1 MRSNTKE
8 FSMWAFILMIG
19 CVLLFGIACDA
30 ADGRSRKAL
39 WDQVAQAEADGLPE
53 TAATLLGQIY
63 DGACRD
69 GADVEALR
77 ALVKKILMES
87 VTGGNHPEEKVRRLQ
102 AALPRAPERIQP
114 LLRVILAQ
122 WYDHYY
128 QRNRYR
134 FLNRDATA
142 KLDEQDFTT
151 WDLPRL
157 FREMDALYQS
167 VLADEERLRRIPTA
181 DFREFLEPGNMP
193 NALRPTL
200 FDFIADQAIV
210 FYTSNDTFRP
220 KPQDAF
226 EITADSDVLAPAAAF
241 VQWQP
246 TTTDTESPL
255 FKALQLFQR
264 ILRVH
269 AQDADPAARRDAD
282 LRRLH
287 WARNVAAGETAAE
300 RFIERLQELAESAG
314 DDVSALARYY
324 WARELQSQEAFTA
337 ALAVAEAG
345 AETAPK
351 SVGGAN
357 CRSLIT
363 TIRQPAY
370 QLQAE
375 TVTLPERP
383 WHVRVTYR
391 NVTALTFR
399 IYPVPLPPSK
409 ELYREQQP
417 NTEELDRLLR
427 GQPLWE
433 IHKTLPPT
441 TDYKETVQ
449 DVELPGLAPGFYRV
463 LASYDKAFRLKENA
477 IAHTTFWSSPFGVV
491 LRARGERIEGH
502 ALGNATGRPLAGVA
516 VTAYAYDYA
525 KRAYTQTGA
534 ATTDAN
540 GYFFIQPGENRRDQ
554 MLFFRAPDGTRYL
567 HDDSVGYARV
577 TRAEAVTRTVLFTD
591 RSLYRPGQMI
601 HFKGLCIE
609 TDPGGG
615 SYRVLPRRA
624 VTLAF
629 RDVNDQEIAKTD
641 FVTNDFGSFSG
652 TWTAPTGRLL
662 GAMRLVTADPPGSAT
677 LRVEEYK
684 RPKFFV
690 ELKPPDGEC
699 RLGDAVTVTGEAQA
713 YAGAPID
720 GASVRYRVVRLA
732 QLPPWFYYY
741 RDPRWRIGEPQEI
754 ASGTLTTDAAG
765 GFRVTFA
772 ARPDKKIPAGDN
784 PTFVYRIQVDVT
796 DTAGETRSG
805 ERVVRLGYT
814 ALQADIAAAE
824 WQESIG
830 PIRLNLRTT
839 TLDGEPAP
847 ATGTL
852 TVFKL
857 QMPDAPVPAELF
869 GARRDAGETA
879 SVRTAEWQ
887 RWPAGDQALSREFA
901 TGADGTL
908 AVDLALPPGVYRAQL
923 HTQDR
928 YGSPVRAMQPL
939 LVLDPAART
948 FPVRTPAFFGAR
960 PGTVEPGDSF
970 EAFWATGYVEGPA
983 LVEIFSDGEW
993 LQQYWI
999 HPQETQHRISYPVT
1013 ERHRGGFTV
1022 VTTFVKENR
1031 LYTTTTRVAVPW
1043 TNKALR
1049 LEWGTFRSKLRPG
1062 QAETWS
1068 LKVSGPSAE
1077 AAAAELVATLYD
1089 ASLDQFYPHGFPG
1102 LSGFFRQ
1109 DRTYIHP
1116 FFSTKGQG
1124 LRMWEDEFR
1133 RYAPYEEPLYLRF
1146 PADVTNNYF
1155 MYEMRRT
1162 MAEAPSMMAGAPMPP
1177 PAPAPAAK
1185 MAAPGE
1191 AEAADASAA
1200 PADASAQPAPPPT
1213 GPVQLRTNLNE
1224 TAFFFPQ
1231 LEAGADGSFT
1241 LNFTMPEAL
1250 TRWRFLSLAH
1260 TRELA
1265 SGALTDEVVTQKE
1278 LMVQPNPPRFLREGD
1293 ELEFSVKVI
1302 NLTDNAIE
1310 GGVTLNFLDAFGEQ
1324 SLDGALSNATP
1335 DQACAIPAKQSRSF
1349 AWRIKVP
1356 GRLDLVTYR
1365 AVARAGEFSD
1375 GEEGLL
1381 PVISRR
1387 ILVQESLPLWIS
1399 GQGEKAFRFD
1409 KLLSSGASDSL
1420 AHLKLVLQMV
1430 SNPAWYAVQALPFLM
1445 EFPYECSEQVFNRL
1459 YANALGHH
1467 IAHANPRIRKVLDA
1481 WRTAQPEALA
1491 SNLEKNTDLRSVL
1504 LEESPW
1510 VLDARD
1516 ETQARR
1522 NTALFFDEN
1531 RIQSELASALRK
1543 LEQMQLP
1550 DGSWPWF
1557 PGGRGNSY
1565 ITLYLVTG
1573 FGRLKHLG
1581 VQAVPQE
1588 MALKAVDHLDGWIVD
1603 VHKEI
1608 IKNKRLRQNNLT
1620 PTAAMYLYAR
1630 SFYLEDKPLQ
1640 GDAAKAALYFLKQG
1654 ETHWLKLD
1662 SRRAQAQ
1669 LALAE
1674 HRFGGTVPAMKI
1686 LRSLKERSQVHPEL
1700 GRYWAEGQLSWWWY
1714 HAPIETQAL
1723 MIEAFDEVARDVQTV
1738 EECKIWLLKQ
1748 KQTQNW
1754 KTTTATA
1761 DAVYALLRRGE
1772 DWLAADA
1779 LVGVTL
1785 GGQRVEPDTVE
1796 AGTGCYEKRWSGPEI
1811 RPEMGEVKL
1820 EKTDPGIAWGGL
1832 HWQYLEDIGR
1842 ITPYAGTPL
1851 QLQKALFVRRDT
1863 KQGPVIEPVAGPL
1876 AVGDLVVVRVTLRV
1890 DRDME
1895 YVHMKDHRGS
1905 GFEPADVLSGYR
1917 FQDGLFYYQSTRD
1930 TATHFFIDYL
1940 PVGTYIFEY
1949 NLRVT
1954 HKGRYPT
1961 GLAHIECMYAPEFN
1975 SHSAS
1980 VEVEVR

>member
-102 AALPRAPERIQP
+102 AALPQAPERIQP

-122 WYDHYY
+122 WFNHYY

-167 VLADEERLRRIPTA
+167 VLADEERLHRIPTA

-193 NALRPTL
+193 DALRPTL

-226 EITADSDVLAPAAAF
+226 EIAADSDVLAPAAAF

-246 TTTDTESPL
+246 ATTDTESPL
-255 FKALQLFQR
+255 LKALQLFQR
-264 ILRVH
+264 ILRAH

-287 WARNVAAGETAAE
+287 WARNVAAGEAASE

-324 WARELQSQEAFTA
+324 WAQELQSQEAFTA

-363 TIRQPAY
+363 TIRQPAF

-399 IYPVPLPPSK
+399 IYPVPLPPSM
-409 ELYREQQP
+409 ELFREQHL
-417 NTEELDRLLR
+417 NTEELDKLLR
-427 GQPLWE
+427 SQPLWE

-441 TDYKETVQ
+441 TDYKETIQ

-477 IAHTTFWSSPFGVV
+477 IAHATFWSSPFGVV
-491 LRARGERIEGH
+491 LRSRGDRIEGH
-502 ALGNATGRPLAGVA
+502 ALGNATGRPMAGVA

-525 KRAYTQTGA
+525 KRAYKQSGA
-534 ATTDAN
+534 AVTDAN

-554 MLFFRAPDGTRYL
+554 LLFFRAPDGTRYL

-577 TRAEAVTRTVLFTD
+577 TRTEAAARTVLFTD

-601 HFKGLCIE
+601 HFKGLCVE
-609 TDPGGG
+609 ADPGGG
-615 SYRVLPRRA
+615 NYRVLPRRT

-629 RDVNDQEIAKTD
+629 RDVNDQEIAKAD

-690 ELKPPDGEC
+690 ELKPPEGEC

-754 ASGTLTTDAAG
+754 ASGTLITDATG
-765 GFRVTFA
+765 VFRVTFT
-772 ARPDKKIPAGDN
+772 ARPDKKIPASDT

-824 WQESIG
+824 WQESTG
-830 PIRLNLRTT
+830 PVRLNLRTT

-857 QMPDAPVPAELF
+857 QMPDTPVPAELF
-869 GARRDAGETA
+869 GARRGAGETA

-901 TGADGTL
+901 TGVDGTL
-908 AVDLALPPGVYRAQL
+908 AVELDLPPGVYRAQL

-948 FPVRTPAFFGAR
+948 FPVKTPAFFGAR
-960 PGTVEPGDSF
+960 PGAVEPGDSF
-970 EAFWATGYVEGPA
+970 EAFWATGYAEGPA

-1062 QAETWS
+1062 QTETWS
-1068 LKVSGPSAE
+1068 LKVSGPGAE

-1146 PADVTNNYF
+1146 PADVTDNYF

-1177 PAPAPAAK
+1177 PAPSPAAK

-1224 TAFFFPQ
+1224 TAFFFPH
-1231 LEAGADGSFT
+1231 LVAGADGSFT

-1265 SGALTDEVVTQKE
+1265 SGALNDEVVTQKE

-1302 NLTDNAIE
+1302 NLTDNALE
-1310 GGVTLNFLDAFGEQ
+1310 GGVTLNFLDALGEQ
-1324 SLDGALSNATP
+1324 ALDGVLANATP
-1335 DQACAIPAKQSRSF
+1335 SQTCAIPAKQSRSF

-1356 GRLDLVTYR
+1356 DRLDLVTYR

-1409 KLLSSGASDSL
+1409 KLLASGASDSL

-1491 SNLEKNTDLRSVL
+1491 SNLEKNADLRGVL

-1550 DGSWPWF
+1550 DGAWPWF

-1588 MALKAVDHLDGWIVD
+1588 MALKAVDHLDGWIAG

-1630 SFYLEDKPLQ
+1630 SFYLEEKPLQ

-1714 HAPIETQAL
+1714 HAPIEAQAL
-1723 MIEAFDEVARDVQTV
+1723 MIEAFDEVARDAQTV

-1785 GGQRVEPDTVE
+1785 GGQRVEPDTVQ
-1796 AGTGCYEKRWSGPEI
+1796 AGTGCYEKRWSGSEI

-1876 AVGDLVVVRVTLRV
+1876 AVGDLAVVRVTLRV

>member
-1 MRSNTKE
+1 
-8 FSMWAFILMIG
+8 MWAFILMIG

-102 AALPRAPERIQP
+102 AALPQAPERIQP

-122 WYDHYY
+122 WFNHYY

-167 VLADEERLRRIPTA
+167 VLADEERLHRIPTA

-193 NALRPTL
+193 DALRPTL

-226 EITADSDVLAPAAAF
+226 EIAADSDVLAPAAAF

-246 TTTDTESPL
+246 ATTDTESPL
-255 FKALQLFQR
+255 LKALQLFQR
-264 ILRVH
+264 ILRAH

-287 WARNVAAGETAAE
+287 WARNVAAGEAASE

-324 WARELQSQEAFTA
+324 WAQELQSQEAFTA

-363 TIRQPAY
+363 TIRQPAF

-399 IYPVPLPPSK
+399 IYPVPLPPSM
-409 ELYREQQP
+409 ELFREQHL
-417 NTEELDRLLR
+417 NTEELDKLLR
-427 GQPLWE
+427 SQPLWE

-441 TDYKETVQ
+441 TDYKETIQ

-502 ALGNATGRPLAGVA
+502 ALGNATGRPMAGVA

-525 KRAYTQTGA
+525 KRAYKQSGA
-534 ATTDAN
+534 AVTDAN

-554 MLFFRAPDGTRYL
+554 LLFFRAPDGTRYL

-577 TRAEAVTRTVLFTD
+577 TRTEAAARTVLFTD

-601 HFKGLCIE
+601 HFKGLCVE
-609 TDPGGG
+609 ADPGGG
-615 SYRVLPRRA
+615 NYQVLPRRT

-629 RDVNDQEIAKTD
+629 RDVNDQEIAKAD

-690 ELKPPDGEC
+690 ELKPPEGEC

-754 ASGTLTTDAAG
+754 ASGTLITDATG
-765 GFRVTFA
+765 VFRVTFT
-772 ARPDKKIPAGDN
+772 ARPDKKIPASDT

-824 WQESIG
+824 WQESTG
-830 PIRLNLRTT
+830 PVRLNLRTT

-857 QMPDAPVPAELF
+857 QMPDTPVPAELF
-869 GARRDAGETA
+869 GARRGAGETA

-887 RWPAGDQALSREFA
+887 RWPAGDQALSREFT
-901 TGADGTL
+901 TGVDGTL
-908 AVDLALPPGVYRAQL
+908 AVELDLPPGVYRAQL

-948 FPVRTPAFFGAR
+948 FPVKTPAFFGAR
-960 PGTVEPGDSF
+960 PGAVEPGDSF
-970 EAFWATGYVEGPA
+970 EAFWATGYAEGPA

-1068 LKVSGPSAE
+1068 LKISGPGAE

-1146 PADVTNNYF
+1146 PADVTDNYF

-1177 PAPAPAAK
+1177 PAPSPAAK

-1191 AEAADASAA
+1191 AAAADASAA

-1224 TAFFFPQ
+1224 TAFFFPH
-1231 LEAGADGSFT
+1231 LVAGADGSFT

-1265 SGALTDEVVTQKE
+1265 SGALNDEVVTQKE

-1302 NLTDNAIE
+1302 NLTDNALE
-1310 GGVTLNFLDAFGEQ
+1310 GGVTLNFLDALGEQ
-1324 SLDGALSNATP
+1324 ALDGALANATP
-1335 DQACAIPAKQSRSF
+1335 SQTCTIPAKQSRSF

-1356 GRLDLVTYR
+1356 DRLDLVTYR

-1409 KLLSSGASDSL
+1409 KLLASAASDSL

-1491 SNLEKNTDLRSVL
+1491 SNLEKNADLRGVL

-1550 DGSWPWF
+1550 DGAWPWF

-1588 MALKAVDHLDGWIVD
+1588 MALKAVDHLDGWIAG

-1630 SFYLEDKPLQ
+1630 SFYLEEKPLQ

-1714 HAPIETQAL
+1714 HAPIEAQAL
-1723 MIEAFDEVARDVQTV
+1723 MIEAFDEVARDAQTV

-1796 AGTGCYEKRWSGPEI
+1796 AGTGCYEKRWNGPEI

>member
-1 MRSNTKE
+1 
-8 FSMWAFILMIG
+8 
-19 CVLLFGIACDA
+19 
-30 ADGRSRKAL
+30 
-39 WDQVAQAEADGLPE
+39 
-53 TAATLLGQIY
+53 
-63 DGACRD
+63 
-69 GADVEALR
+69 
-77 ALVKKILMES
+77 
-87 VTGGNHPEEKVRRLQ
+87 
-102 AALPRAPERIQP
+102 
-114 LLRVILAQ
+114 
-122 WYDHYY
+122 
-128 QRNRYR
+128 
-134 FLNRDATA
+134 
-142 KLDEQDFTT
+142 
-151 WDLPRL
+151 
-157 FREMDALYQS
+157 
-167 VLADEERLRRIPTA
+167 A

-193 NALRPTL
+193 DALRPTL

-246 TTTDTESPL
+246 VTTDTESPL
-255 FKALQLFQR
+255 LRALQLFQR
-264 ILRVH
+264 ILRAH

-287 WARNVAAGETAAE
+287 WARNVAAGEAAAE

-314 DDVSALARYY
+314 DNVSALARYY
-324 WARELQSQEAFTA
+324 WAQELQSQEAFTA

-357 CRSLIT
+357 CRNLIT
-363 TIRQPAY
+363 AIRQPVF

-391 NVTALTFR
+391 NVTGLTFR
-399 IYPVPLPPSK
+399 IYPVSLPPSM
-409 ELYREQQP
+409 ELFREQHL
-417 NTEELDRLLR
+417 NTDELDKLLR
-427 GQPLWE
+427 SQPLWE

-441 TDYKETVQ
+441 TDYKETTQ

-463 LASYDKAFRLKENA
+463 LASYDKSFRLKENA
-477 IAHTTFWSSPFGVV
+477 IANATFWSSPFGVV
-491 LRARGERIEGH
+491 LRARGDRIEGH
-502 ALGNATGRPLAGVA
+502 ALGNATGRPIAGVA

-525 KRAYTQTGA
+525 KRAYKQSGA
-534 ATTDAN
+534 AVTDAN

-554 MLFFRAPDGTRYL
+554 MFFFRAPDGTRYL
-567 HDDSVGYARV
+567 HDDSVGYARI
-577 TRAEAVTRTVLFTD
+577 TRTEAATRTVLFTD

-601 HFKGLCIE
+601 HFKGLCLE
-609 TDPGGG
+609 TDPAGN
-615 SYRVLPRRA
+615 SYRVLPRRT

-629 RDVNDQEIAKTD
+629 RDVNDQEIAKAD

-662 GAMRLVTADPPGSAT
+662 GAMRLVTADPPGDAI

-690 ELKPPDGEC
+690 ELRPPEGEC

-720 GASVRYRVVRLA
+720 SASVRYRVVRLA

-765 GFRVTFA
+765 VFRVTFA
-772 ARPDKKIPAGDN
+772 ARPDKKIPAGDH

-796 DTAGETRSG
+796 DTAGETRSS

-814 ALQADIAAAE
+814 ALQADITAAE
-824 WQESIG
+824 WQESTG
-830 PIRLNLRTT
+830 PIRLKLRTT
-839 TLDGEPAP
+839 TLDGEPVP

-869 GARRDAGETA
+869 GARRGAGEAA
-879 SVRTAEWQ
+879 SARTAEWQ
-887 RWPAGDQALSREFA
+887 RWPAGDQALTREFS

-908 AVDLALPPGVYRAQL
+908 VVDLTLSPGVYRAQL

-939 LVLDPAART
+939 LVLDPAVRT
-948 FPVRTPAFFGAR
+948 FPVKTPAFFGSR
-960 PGTVEPGDSF
+960 PEALEPGDSF
-970 EAFWATGYVEGPA
+970 EAFWATGYAEGPA

-1068 LKVSGPSAE
+1068 LKVTGPGAE

-1102 LSGFFRQ
+1102 LSGVFRQ

-1133 RYAPYEEPLYLRF
+1133 RYAPYEEPLYIHF
-1146 PADVTNNYF
+1146 PSDVTDNYF

-1162 MAEAPSMMAGAPMPP
+1162 MAEAPVMMAGAPMPP

-1200 PADASAQPAPPPT
+1200 PAEVPAQPVSPPT
-1213 GPVQLRTNLNE
+1213 GPVPLRINLNE

-1250 TRWRFLSLAH
+1250 TRWRFFSLAH

-1265 SGALTDEVVTQKE
+1265 SGALNDEVVTQKE

-1302 NLTDNAIE
+1302 NLTDHALE
-1310 GGVTLNFLDAFGEQ
+1310 GAVTLNFLDALGEQ
-1324 SLDGALSNATP
+1324 SLDGALANATP
-1335 DQACAIPAKQSRSF
+1335 NQSGAIPAKQSRSF

-1356 GRLDLVTYR
+1356 DRLDLVTYR

-1409 KLLSSGASDSL
+1409 KLLASGASDSL
-1420 AHLKLVLQMV
+1420 VHLKLVLQMV

-1481 WRTAQPEALA
+1481 WRTAQPAALA
-1491 SNLEKNTDLRSVL
+1491 SNLEKNADLRGVL

-1581 VQAVPQE
+1581 VQAVPQK

-1608 IKNKRLRQNNLT
+1608 IKNQRLRQNNLT

-1630 SFYLEDKPLQ
+1630 SFYLEEKPLQ
-1640 GDAAKAALYFLKQG
+1640 GEAAKAALYFLKQG

-1674 HRFGGTVPAMKI
+1674 HRFGGTVPAMQI
-1686 LRSLKERSQVHPEL
+1686 LRSLKERSRVHPEL

-1714 HAPIETQAL
+1714 HAPIEAQAL
-1723 MIEAFDEVARDVQTV
+1723 MIEAFDEVARDAQTV

-1761 DAVYALLRRGE
+1761 DAIYALLHRGE
-1772 DWLAADA
+1772 GWLAADA

-1785 GGQRVEPDTVE
+1785 GGQRVEPDTVRMAQYGVSLGQVE
-1796 AGTGCYEKRWSGPEI
+1796 QALRGFASNAGGGFIDLNSREYLI
-1811 RPEMGEVKL
+1811 RHLSRTNRV
-1820 EKTDPGIAWGGL
+1820 
-1832 HWQYLEDIGR
+1832 EDLKG
-1842 ITPYAGTPL
+1842 
-1851 QLQKALFVRRDT
+1851 
-1863 KQGPVIEPVAGPL
+1863 L
-1876 AVGDLVVVRVTLRV
+1876 AVAWKEGRVILLEQV
-1890 DRDME
+1890 
-1895 YVHMKDHRGS
+1895 
-1905 GFEPADVLSGYR
+1905 A
-1917 FQDGLFYYQSTRD
+1917 
-1930 TATHFFIDYL
+1930 
-1940 PVGTYIFEY
+1940 
-1949 NLRVT
+1949 
-1954 HKGRYPT
+1954 
-1961 GLAHIECMYAPEFN
+1961 
-1975 SHSAS
+1975 
-1980 VEVEVR
+1980 EVRFAASLKRGDAGYNGAPA